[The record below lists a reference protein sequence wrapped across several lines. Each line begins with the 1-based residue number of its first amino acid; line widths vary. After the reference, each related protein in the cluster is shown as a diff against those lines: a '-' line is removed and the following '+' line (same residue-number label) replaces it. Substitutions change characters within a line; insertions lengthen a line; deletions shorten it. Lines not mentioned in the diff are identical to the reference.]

1 MVDVRKIVVVVEEV
15 EAAKTALQWALHNL
29 IRYEDIITLLHVYP
43 SSRSKSKK
51 KARYLRLNGFQLA
64 LSFKD
69 ICNNFPNVSFSY
81 SYLYKF
87 YSFIFFGSFIYVAYY
102 FHFYVQKLLYDHD

>member
-51 KARYLRLNGFQLA
+51 KARLLRLNGFQLA

-81 SYLYKF
+81 SYIHTCTN
-87 YSFIFFGSFIYVAYY
+87 FILFFFWSIIFISMFKNCYMIMINT
-102 FHFYVQKLLYDHD
+102 